1 MSDNK
6 ILEQAKKMQ
15 ETVLESEEF
24 TNLKNAMDALKAE
37 KDSYKVFTDFQA
49 SQNNLRQKQMSG
61 QEITPDDMKYAREL
75 ADKMNKLPAI
85 KLLMER
91 EKAMGKLIDDANM
104 VITEPLRKLY
114 QA

>member
-6 ILEQAKKMQ
+6 IMEQAKKMQ
-15 ETVLESEEF
+15 DAVAQSEEF
-24 TNLKNAMDALKAE
+24 TNLKNAFDALKAE
-37 KDSYKVFTDFQA
+37 KDSYKIFTEFQA
-49 SQNNLRQKQMSG
+49 SQNELRQKQMSG
-61 QEITPDDMKYAREL
+61 QEITPDDMKAAREL

-85 KLLMER
+85 KILMER

-114 QA
+114 EG

>member
-37 KDSYKVFTDFQA
+37 KDSYKVF
-49 SQNNLRQKQMSG
+49 
-61 QEITPDDMKYAREL
+61 Y
-75 ADKMNKLPAI
+75 
-85 KLLMER
+85 
-91 EKAMGKLIDDANM
+91 
-104 VITEPLRKLY
+104 
-114 QA
+114 